1 MTPAS
6 TPRTALRRFPAL
18 AVVGVLLLGAAGCGD
33 DAAPDE
39 SGSSGSSGSSES
51 SGSDSSAAP
60 VPAADALARIDDGAA
75 VVDVRTPE
83 EFEAGHLEG
92 AVNVDYQAADFAEQ
106 VAELPMDVPY
116 VVYCA
121 SGRRAVGAVEQM
133 RELGFTDV
141 VNGGGYD
148 DLAG

>member
-1 MTPAS
+1 VTPAR
-6 TPRTALRRFPAL
+6 TPRPALRRLPAL
-18 AVVGVLLLGAAGCGD
+18 AVVSVLLLGAAGCGD

-39 SGSSGSSGSSES
+39 SGSSDSSDS

-106 VAELPMDVPY
+106 VAELPMDAPY

>member
-6 TPRTALRRFPAL
+6 TPRTALRRLPAL
-18 AVVGVLLLGAAGCGD
+18 AVVGVLLLGAAACGD
-33 DAAPDE
+33 DAAPDAP
-39 SGSSGSSGSSES
+39 GSSGSSDS

-92 AVNVDYQAADFAEQ
+92 AVNVDYTADDFAEQ
-106 VAELPMDVPY
+106 VAELPTDVPY

>member
-1 MTPAS
+1 MTP
-6 TPRTALRRFPAL
+6 TRTATRTARRLTAL
-18 AVVGVLLLGAAGCGD
+18 AAVGVLLLGVSACGD
-33 DAAPDE
+33 DTTADAR
-39 SGSSGSSGSSES
+39 GSSASSAA
-51 SGSDSSAAP
+51 DSSAAP
-60 VPAADALARIDDGAA
+60 IAAADALARIEDGAA
-75 VVDVRTPE
+75 VVDVRTAE

-92 AVNVDYQAADFAEQ
+92 AVNIDYTADDFAER
-106 VAELPMDVPY
+106 VGELPTDVPY